1 METTLDRTNLRVTP
15 EMMLAIDAARLRR
28 AGSVSR
34 NTWIV
39 EAIAEKL
46 TRDEGNGETPVG
58 KTANA

>member
-15 EMMLAIDAARLRR
+15 ELMRAIDAARLRR
-28 AGSVSR
+28 AGNVSR

-46 TRDEGNGETPVG
+46 ARDEGDGAAPLG